1 MPRQNY
7 FHFVLAIQLKLLVRF
22 QLVLLRWVLSLSVQP
37 QQALPPSV

>member
-7 FHFVLAIQLKLLVRF
+7 FHFVLTIHMKLLVQL

-37 QQALPPSV
+37 PQALPPSV